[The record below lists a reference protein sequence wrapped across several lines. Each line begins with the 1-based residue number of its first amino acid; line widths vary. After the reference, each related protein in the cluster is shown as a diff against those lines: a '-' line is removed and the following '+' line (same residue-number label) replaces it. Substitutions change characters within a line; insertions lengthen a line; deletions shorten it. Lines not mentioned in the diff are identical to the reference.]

1 MCLVGDAGACAPPLT
16 GSGVFKGMNNAI
28 DLAEALAGHDNID
41 NALQKWS
48 ARQTRTGERMVAL
61 GRQMEQALIWSVP
74 DFSKMD
80 ETAMRTW
87 WREAAK
93 LPEDMFPSSEK

>member
-1 MCLVGDAGACAPPLT
+1 LT

-28 DLAEALAGHDNID
+28 DLAEALAGYDNID
-41 NALQKWS
+41 NALQKCS

-61 GRQMEQALIWSVP
+61 GRQMKQALICSVP
-74 DFSKMD
+74 DFSRMD

-93 LPEDMFPSSEK
+93 LPEDMFPSSEE